1 MQKQTFLE
9 FENGEKLNA
18 FISLAVSSL
27 EWSRDDKFYDWFK
40 LQSKRNKDGYW
51 AIWSKSCW

>member
-27 EWSRDDKFYDWFK
+27 E
-40 LQSKRNKDGYW
+40 
-51 AIWSKSCW
+51 